1 MQGSFGEAIKSFKGN
16 VRTALEATLFKWST
30 EDELGREIVRNI
42 HPLERFLPPD
52 NLKQI
57 LSAIYFSRATS
68 LSDLKS
74 AYRDECC
81 KHIRQGG
88 TVHCTRPVL
97 LGRAVERETFVG
109 RLYERERSYFRVPAN
124 VEDLVNR
131 MIRGEA
137 LTRRER
143 TMLMDSFSTWATW
156 NELESAAD
164 PFQFRRSR
172 AADEVRASLGL
183 DYQRSYEGKPLL
195 LFVYELKNSTGLC
208 RPTIAD
214 AGLHRLF
221 EPPPLGFEEHGWTK
235 TWSAPAD
242 RGRAPVRPRP
252 EAVHEPVPLIQLR
265 RVEELR

>member
-1 MQGSFGEAIKSFKGN
+1 MQGSFADAIRSFKGN
-16 VRTALEATLFKWST
+16 VRTALESTLFKWST

-52 NLKQI
+52 RLKQI
-57 LSAIYFSRATS
+57 LAAIYSSRATS

-74 AYRDECC
+74 AYQEECY
-81 KHIRQGG
+81 KHTRQGG
-88 TVHCTRPVL
+88 AVQCSRPVL
-97 LGRAVERETFVG
+97 LGRAVERETFVS

-131 MIRGEA
+131 MIRREI
-137 LTRRER
+137 LTPRER
-143 TMLMDSFSTWATW
+143 TMLMDRFSTWATW
-156 NELESAAD
+156 NELESTAD
-164 PFQFRRSR
+164 PFQFRRST

-183 DYQRSYEGKPLL
+183 DYQRLYEGKPLL
-195 LFVYELKNSTGLC
+195 LLVYELKHSTGLC

-235 TWSAPAD
+235 TWAVPVD
-242 RGRAPVRPRP
+242 HGRASVRPRP
-252 EAVHEPVPLIQLR
+252 EAVHEPVALIQLR
-265 RVEELR
+265 RVEEVR